1 MNPFRLLSGILI
13 LLFFLD
19 CAPEKEKNPK
29 ACVEMAAVIEN
40 LSQRHRVAYES
51 GQITQ
56 EEYISRRN
64 DNENLKISFCL
75 LSLVPVER
83 NTNF

>member
-1 MNPFRLLSGILI
+1 MVFIL
-13 LLFFLD
+13 FTCV

-29 ACVEMAAVIEN
+29 ACIEMAAVIEN
-40 LSQRHRVAYES
+40 FNLRHRNAFEA
-51 GQITQ
+51 GRITQ
-56 EEYISRRN
+56 EEYTSRIN